1 MEKLPPV
8 IAEKDWADTYG
19 WAAVRAGKALAAAK
33 AVSEISW
40 EFPTLTGLVTAAGAE
55 FRPVLNLRSAAFT
68 ENKCSCDDGRR
79 GKFCA
84 HALAL
89 YFSWFEARFAA
100 VEAAVAAKKAAA
112 AVSPPPAK
120 IVSGATRQG
129 GPTGPAQAVGRIG
142 NGRIAI
148 IPATPQ
154 KPSPGAKP
162 PEPPSDGV
170 PLEPKSLVLAP
181 ERGLPLSFRVLLP
194 PGPKLAEA
202 AAGDSV
208 MVKLEA
214 LMPDGKPAAPEFL
227 DRGRAYKLHPD
238 DARLAALVEHWCG
251 GRLHGLLRL
260 TRERLLALIAVGV
273 GRPVFAFADTP
284 RVALK
289 WTGDKLAGVS
299 ELLVAEATRKAEA
312 ETAGRSPAH
321 AAASTEARPAQ
332 ARALQPAPSSSR
344 NSLRV
349 DGNLNWLAVKLPSR
363 ESEHYAGARGM
374 IAGAGF
380 SNDASAGVWR
390 LTDRHKV
397 LAFIAANLEKL
408 EYEYGADFSDKF
420 AQVVATQVKVATAS
434 CSATASG
441 DGFELELKLDTHG
454 ADDAAVNRALAQN
467 RPYLESGDGSVV
479 LLPPGTV
486 KVIDDARRRLSG
498 DPDSKHAGP
507 VFRKKL
513 SVAELADA
521 EAALD
526 PLAVPF
532 DPPETWKKRAGALRN
547 LSRLELAPCDTA
559 LRDRLR
565 IYQQIGASWLW
576 HLHKNALGGVL
587 ADEMGLGKTVQALSY
602 IDGVLRTGGPA
613 ARVLVVCPAAL
624 TENWFREA
632 DRFLPGRPVL
642 KHHGAKRGDH
652 AEVFSGYDIVVTSY
666 ATLARDSELFA
677 EIEWAAVVADEAQHI
692 KNRRSQ
698 NAQALR
704 RVRAKG
710 RAVLTGTPIENSLDD
725 LRSIF
730 DFLMPGYLGKPPAGL
745 SREDRVWHDQRLR
758 EQCAPYILRRT
769 KKIVAPEL
777 PDKIHQTVFC
787 EMEGAQRKLYDR
799 WLDETR
805 AEIFNLEV
813 GGASESRVR
822 HAAFRQLLRLR
833 QICADP
839 RLVDDEAAEDDS
851 TKLRALREILD
862 EAVDGEHRTLVF
874 SQFVEVL
881 GLIRQSLDRDG
892 IPYCYIDGSTRD
904 RQREVDRFNGNA
916 DIPVFLISLKAGG
929 VGLNLTG
936 ADTVVHFDPWWNPA
950 AEAQATDRAHRIGQ
964 TRTVT
969 SIRLIAAGSV
979 EERVLAIQETKAK
992 LLTELLEAGDE
1003 ANASVSVGDIKDLLG
1018 LNARA

>member
-1 MEKLPPV
+1 MEKPPPV

-19 WAAVRAGKALAAAK
+19 WTPVRAGRTLCDSG
-33 AVSEISW
+33 AVSEIVW
-40 EFPTLTGLVTAAGAE
+40 AFPSLTGTVRAADGE
-55 FRPVLNLRSAAFT
+55 FRPALNLRSAAFT
-68 ENKCSCDDGRR
+68 ENRCGCVDGRR
-79 GKFCA
+79 GKFCS

-89 YFSWFEARFAA
+89 YFAYFKERFAA
-100 VEAAVAAKKAAA
+100 VEASAKAKRDTGAAAEPAKAAA
-112 AVSPPPAK
+112 ILGKPGVAIIAAAPKKTPPAAPAK
-120 IVSGATRQG
+120 LPDDAI
-129 GPTGPAQAVGRIG
+129 PT
-142 NGRIAI
+142 
-148 IPATPQ
+148 
-154 KPSPGAKP
+154 
-162 PEPPSDGV
+162 EPR
-170 PLEPKSLVLAP
+170 SLALAP
-181 ERGLPLSFRVLLP
+181 ERGLPLTFRVVLP
-194 PGPKLAEA
+194 PLAKLVEA

-214 LMPDGKPAAPEFL
+214 MMPDGKPAAPEFL
-227 DRGRAYKLHPD
+227 DRGRAYRLNAVD
-238 DARLAALVEHWCG
+238 LRLAALVEHWCG

-260 TRERLLALIAVGV
+260 TRERLAALIAVGA
-273 GRPVFAFADTP
+273 GSPAFVFADNP
-284 RVALK
+284 RAPIG
-289 WTGDKLAGVS
+289 WDGSALAGVS
-299 ELLVAEATRKAEA
+299 ALLTKPVVREPDNIIPAKTVESPTRPIL
-312 ETAGRSPAH
+312 R
-321 AAASTEARPAQ
+321 AASA
-332 ARALQPAPSSSR
+332 ALR
-344 NSLRV
+344 L
-349 DGNLNWLAVKLPSR
+349 DGNLNWLAAKMPSR
-363 ESEHYAGARGM
+363 ESESYAGARELV
-374 IAGAGF
+374 ATAGF
-380 SNDASAGVWR
+380 VNDATAGVWR

-397 LAFIAANLEKL
+397 LAFLASNLEKL
-408 EYEYGADFSDKF
+408 EYEYGAEFSDRLTE
-420 AQVVATQVKVATAS
+420 VVATQVKVATAAA
-434 CSATASG
+434 SAKASG
-441 DGFELELKLDTHG
+441 DGFELELRIDAGG

-479 LLPPGTV
+479 LLPPRTV
-486 KVIDDARRRLSG
+486 KVVDEARRKLSG
-498 DPDSKHAGP
+498 DPDARNAGP

-526 PLAVPF
+526 PLETPIEL
-532 DPPETWKKRAGALRN
+532 PETWRKRAGALRN
-547 LSRLELAPCDTA
+547 LSKLEPAPCLET

-565 IYQQIGASWLW
+565 LYQQIGAAWLW
-576 HLHKNALGGVL
+576 HLHNNALGGVL

-602 IDGVLRTGGPA
+602 LDAVLRRSGPG

-624 TENWFREA
+624 TENWSREA

-652 AEVFSGYDIVVTSY
+652 AEVFAPFDIVVTSY
-666 ATLARDSELFA
+666 ATLARDSELFG
-677 EIEWAAVVADEAQHI
+677 EIEWSAVIADEAQHI

-710 RAVLTGTPIENSLDD
+710 RAVLTGTPVENSLED

-730 DFLMPGYLGKPPAGL
+730 DFLMPGYLGKPPTGL
-745 SREDRVWHDQRLR
+745 SREDRVWHDNRLR

-769 KKIVAPEL
+769 KKLVAPEL
-777 PDKIHQTVFC
+777 PDKIEQTVFC
-787 EMEGAQRKLYDR
+787 DMEPAQRTLYAK

-813 GGASESRVR
+813 GGASDVKVR

-839 RLVDDEAAEDDS
+839 RLVSPEASEDDS
-851 TKLRALREILD
+851 AKLRALREILD
-862 EAVDGEHRTLVF
+862 EAADGEHRVLVF
-874 SQFVEVL
+874 SQFVEAL
-881 GLIRQSLDRDG
+881 KLIRRNLDRDG
-892 IPYCYIDGSTRD
+892 VPYCYIDGSTRD
-904 RQREVDRFNGNA
+904 RQKEVDRFQANT

-969 SIRLIAAGSV
+969 SIRLIASGTV

-992 LLTELLEAGDE
+992 LLAELLEAGDE
-1003 ANASVSVGDIKDLLG
+1003 ANASVSVGDLKDLLG
-1018 LNARA
+1018 VAKG

>member
-19 WAAVRAGKALAAAK
+19 WAVVRAGKALADAK
-33 AVSEISW
+33 SVTEISW
-40 EFPTLTGLVTAAGAE
+40 EFPSLTGLVTVADSE

-89 YFSWFEARFAA
+89 YFTYFAARFAA
-100 VEAAVAAKKAAA
+100 IEAAVAAKKAAA
-112 AVSPPPAK
+112 ALPPQTKA
-120 IVSGATRQG
+120 VSGAARRG
-129 GPTGPAQAVGRIG
+129 EPTSLAQAVGRIG

-154 KPSPGAKP
+154 KPSPGVKP
-162 PEPPSDGV
+162 PEPASDAI

-260 TRERLLALIAVGV
+260 TRERLLALICVGV

-284 RVALK
+284 RAALK
-289 WTGDKLAGVS
+289 WDGDKLVGVS
-299 ELLVAEATRKAEA
+299 ELLVAPVAPSVSAMVAAGTVVGAPHRGARHEA
-312 ETAGRSPAH
+312 
-321 AAASTEARPAQ
+321 
-332 ARALQPAPSSSR
+332 PAPKIPAPRTGSAR
-344 NSLRV
+344 TLHV
-349 DGNLNWLAVKLPSR
+349 EGNLNWLAVKLPSR
-363 ESEHYAGARGM
+363 ESEHYAGAREM

-408 EYEYGADFSDKF
+408 EYEYGADFSDRF
-420 AQVVATQVKVATAS
+420 TEVVATQVKVATAS
-434 CSATASG
+434 CSATADG
-441 DGFELELKLDTHG
+441 EGFEIELKLDTHG

-486 KVIDDARRRLSG
+486 KVIDEARRRISG

-547 LSRLELAPCDTA
+547 LSRLELAPCDPA

-576 HLHKNALGGVL
+576 HLHKNSLGGVL

-602 IDGVLRTGGPA
+602 IDGVLRTGGPS
-613 ARVLVVCPAAL
+613 ARILVVCPAAL

-642 KHHGAKRGDH
+642 KHHGANRGDH

-698 NAQALR
+698 NARALH

-730 DFLMPGYLGKPPAGL
+730 DFLMPGYLTKVPPGL
-745 SREDRVWHDQRLR
+745 SREDRLWHDNRLR

-787 EMEGAQRKLYDR
+787 EMEGDQRKLYDK

-839 RLVDDEAAEDDS
+839 RLVCDEAVEDDS
-851 TKLRALREILD
+851 AKLRALREILD
-862 EAVDGEHRTLVF
+862 EAVDGEHRVLVF

-881 GLIRQSLDRDG
+881 KLIRTSLERDG
-892 IPYCYIDGSTRD
+892 ISYCYIDGSTRD
-904 RQREVDRFNGNA
+904 RQKEVDRFNGNA

-992 LLTELLEAGDE
+992 LLAELLEAGDE
-1003 ANASVSVGDIKDLLG
+1003 ANSSVSVGDIKDLLG
-1018 LNARA
+1018 LNKE

>member
-1 MEKLPPV
+1 MATSPAMEKLPPV
-8 IAEKDWADTYG
+8 ISEKDWADTYG
-19 WAAVRAGKALAAAK
+19 WAVVRAGKALADVKSVAG
-33 AVSEISW
+33 ISW
-40 EFPTLTGLVTAAGAE
+40 EFPSLTGLVTVAGEE
-55 FRPVLNLRSAAFT
+55 FRPLLNLRSAAFT
-68 ENKCSCDDGRR
+68 ENKCSCDSGRC

-89 YFSWFEARFAA
+89 YFTYFAARFAA
-100 VEAAVAAKKAAA
+100 IEAAVAAKKAAA
-112 AVSPPPAK
+112 LIPPATQSKAVS
-120 IVSGATRQG
+120 GNL
-129 GPTGPAQAVGRIG
+129 AQAVGRIG

-154 KPSPGAKP
+154 KPSPGVKP
-162 PEPPSDGV
+162 PAPEAGII
-170 PLEPKSLVLAP
+170 PLEPKSLVLAQ
-181 ERGLPLSFRVLLP
+181 ERGLPLGFRVLFP
-194 PGPKLAEA
+194 PGPKLAES

-260 TRERLLALIAVGV
+260 TRERLLALIVAGV

-284 RVALK
+284 RVPLK
-289 WTGDKLAGVS
+289 WDGDRLVGVS
-299 ELLVAEATRKAEA
+299 ELLVEIPAAPAPERIDVRDKAYA
-312 ETAGRSPAH
+312 PQQSPPPAH
-321 AAASTEARPAQ
+321 VAPAG
-332 ARALQPAPSSSR
+332 SR
-344 NSLRV
+344 NTLRV

-363 ESEHYAGARGM
+363 ESEHYAGAREM
-374 IAGAGF
+374 VASSGF

-434 CSATASG
+434 CSATAAG
-441 DGFELELKLDTHG
+441 EGFEIELRLDTHG

-486 KVIDDARRRLSG
+486 KVIDEARRRLSG

-532 DPPETWKKRAGALRN
+532 DPPETWKKRSGALRN
-547 LSRLELAPCDTA
+547 LSGLELAPCDPA

-602 IDGVLRTGGPA
+602 IDGVLRSVGPA

-642 KHHGAKRGDH
+642 KHHGANRGDH

-677 EIEWAAVVADEAQHI
+677 EIEWAAVVADEAQNI

-730 DFLMPGYLGKPPAGL
+730 DFLMPGYLGKVPAGL

-805 AEIFNLEV
+805 AEIFNLEL

-839 RLVDDEAAEDDS
+839 RLVCDEAVEDDS
-851 TKLRALREILD
+851 AKLRALREILD
-862 EAVDGEHRTLVF
+862 EAVDGEHRVLVF

-881 GLIRQSLDRDG
+881 KLIRQSLDRDR
-892 IPYCYIDGSTRD
+892 ISYCYIDGSVRD
-904 RQREVDRFNGNA
+904 RQKEVDRFNGNA

-969 SIRLIAAGSV
+969 SIRLIAARSV

-992 LLTELLEAGDE
+992 LLAELLEAGDE
-1003 ANASVSVGDIKDLLG
+1003 ANSSVSVGDIKDLLG
-1018 LNARA
+1018 LNTRA